1 MTQAKPGTEPGK
13 PDEQEDRGNSTPG
26 PEGKR
31 GGADTP
37 PPRSARAPAE
47 GPVETEPATRH
58 QAAEPGAVVAAT
70 GGFDKAC
77 RKRRS

>member
-47 GPVETEPATRH
+47 GPVETEPA
-58 QAAEPGAVVAAT
+58 
-70 GGFDKAC
+70 DKA
-77 RKRRS
+77 SDG